1 MGSVSSLYHYRP
13 VGPYGGQV
21 GYSFDDGIRTTVRKI
36 VVVVASAIQ
45 SITIGY
51 EHNGSLVRSST
62 YGGTLADEQGK
73 AYATYGP
80 FGVGLGKRFSMQLSG
95 GKIVGFYGK
104 GHASLRLIGA
114 HLEPVSHVHPFTN
127 IGPFGGED
135 SDCWDDGKF
144 NGLKRIV
151 ITWGWVIDSVSFL
164 YDNDGITAAET
175 RHGGTGGSNFGA
187 VELDYPDEYMASM
200 AGYYVEFDGHIVV
213 RSLTFQS
220 NRRTYG
226 PFGGEQLKGEHIL
239 GLLGMLESGLRQIN
253 IRCATIIDSICCIY
267 DDNGNSVQAST
278 HGGDR
283 GEPNQIILDHPDE
296 YLTSISGYAGKFLDE
311 ITIRSLTFQSNKKT
325 HGPFGIREGKHFSF
339 SSNIGKIIG
348 FHGSSSTYL
357 NSIGVHTEL
366 LSSNNPSIKL
376 LELE

>member
-1 MGSVSSLYHYRP
+1 
-13 VGPYGGQV
+13 
-21 GYSFDDGIRTTVRKI
+21 
-36 VVVVASAIQ
+36 
-45 SITIGY
+45 
-51 EHNGSLVRSST
+51 
-62 YGGTLADEQGK
+62 
-73 AYATYGP
+73 
-80 FGVGLGKRFSMQLSG
+80 MQLSG

-213 RSLTFQS
+213 IGFHGRSS
-220 NRRTYG
+220 NYLESIGAHFGPVYHLHPLKTLG
-226 PFGGEQLKGEHIL
+226 PFGDDSGHPWNDSWDVGNH
-239 GLLGMLESGLRQIN
+239 SGLRQIN